1 MADGIGKAVGQQL
14 GELGKQIVKD
24 IAKVPGQLT
33 GFTDVG
39 TQETKGQGA
48 GASKQSSQ
56 QTAPP
61 KTPTENVNPLAAL
74 EQQEQIEKAKK
85 LERVRQELA
94 AQFKKPVGV
103 EDQPKTAFEEQ
114 KLEDLEK
121 QKLEIKKMQEQAKQL
136 QPMSSKA
143 KRGNLFGTRIKQ
155 QKRFGDERGKNVGS
169 G

>member
-94 AQFKKPVGV
+94 AQFKKPVNP
-103 EDQPKTAFEEQ
+103 EEQPKGAFEQQ

-121 QKLEIKKMQEQAKQL
+121 QKLEIKKMQEEAKRL
-136 QPMSSKA
+136 QPMSTKA
-143 KRGNLFGTRIKQ
+143 KRGNLFRKEQVKKRQQFGSEQSKLGT
-155 QKRFGDERGKNVGS
+155 G
-169 G
+169 